1 VTSSCLL
8 VAIVSFSNDQRVFVI
23 FASPSGASGFLP
35 RRVAID
41 STNASP
47 AIAVTG
53 VLSGPLGP
61 SGIINEFSGDA
72 EAPFASAAV
81 HIKSTGDPAE
91 RKRSCAVLMLT
102 LVAESVERRIAGTS
116 APADAIGP

>member
-1 VTSSCLL
+1 M
-8 VAIVSFSNDQRVFVI
+8 
-23 FASPSGASGFLP
+23 
-35 RRVAID
+35 
-41 STNASP
+41 
-47 AIAVTG
+47 AVTG

-61 SGIINEFSGDA
+61 SGIINELSGDA

-81 HIKSTGDPAE
+81 HIRSTGEPAD

-116 APADAIGP
+116 APAEAIGP